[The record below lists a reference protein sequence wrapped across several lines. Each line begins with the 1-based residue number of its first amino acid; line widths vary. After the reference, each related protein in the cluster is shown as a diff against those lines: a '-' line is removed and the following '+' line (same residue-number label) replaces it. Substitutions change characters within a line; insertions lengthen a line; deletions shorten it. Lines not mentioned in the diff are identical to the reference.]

1 MNWEDD
7 GFLLSKRKFRENAII
22 INVFTSNYGKVN
34 GIVYGGTSRKI
45 KNFLQI
51 GNKIF
56 IFFNSKNENKMGYF
70 KTELVKPISPKY
82 FNDKKRTSGILSS
95 SSILSLLLPEG
106 QSYIKIYK
114 SFDDLLKNFDNDNW
128 ILLYILW
135 EFKLIKELGFDPNLE
150 IFKNLNV
157 ESNFTDQYID
167 KVQYKIPLF
176 LIKNTIPISINNDLI
191 KKSLIFTRLLMLNK
205 FFIPNNLIFPRSRII
220 LENYF
225 N

>member
-176 LIKNTIPISINNDLI
+176 LIKNTIPTSINNDLI

>member
-150 IFKNLNV
+150 IFKN
-157 ESNFTDQYID
+157 
-167 KVQYKIPLF
+167 
-176 LIKNTIPISINNDLI
+176 
-191 KKSLIFTRLLMLNK
+191 
-205 FFIPNNLIFPRSRII
+205 
-220 LENYF
+220 
-225 N
+225 